1 MGRGGEKEGEKERV
15 RRLRNKK
22 NISLENTAREM
33 KREER
38 EKAVGV
44 CMCFVNQA
52 MQLLSLQN
60 WSNTRLFVSSNF
72 SSMST

>member
-44 CMCFVNQA
+44 CV
-52 MQLLSLQN
+52 
-60 WSNTRLFVSSNF
+60 
-72 SSMST
+72 